1 MPGSR
6 AKAVVCVS
14 GGMDSCVCA
23 AVAAS
28 ECEQLYFLHAEYG
41 QRTQAR
47 ERECFQSLARHFK
60 AAETLVCNL
69 EHLGAIGGSSLTD
82 RAIEVSRAELQ
93 SGEIPTSY
101 VPFRNA
107 HFLTIAVSWAEV
119 VGAEAVYLGA
129 VEQDSSGY
137 PDCRKEFYEAF
148 QQVVELGTRPQT
160 RIEILT
166 PLIGMK
172 KSEIV
177 TLGSRLGVTFE
188 LTWSCYKSGDLACG
202 TCDSCVLRRRA
213 FSQAGIADPIKNAV
227 GRD

>member
-6 AKAVVCVS
+6 GKAVVCVS

-23 AVAAS
+23 AIAAS
-28 ECEQLYFLHAEYG
+28 ERDELYFLHADYG

-47 ERECFQSLARHFK
+47 ERECFEHLARHFK
-60 AAETLVCNL
+60 AADRLVCEL
-69 EHLGAIGGSSLTD
+69 KHLGEIGGSSLTD
-82 RAIEVSRAELQ
+82 KRIQVSEADLE
-93 SGEIPTSY
+93 SGKIPTSY

-107 HFLTIAVSWAEV
+107 HFVTIAVSWAEV
-119 VGAEAVYLGA
+119 LEAEAVYIGA

-137 PDCRKEFYEAF
+137 PDCRREFYDAF
-148 QQVVELGTRPQT
+148 QRVIDLGTRPAT
-160 RIEILT
+160 RIKILT

-177 TLGSRLGVTFE
+177 RLGASLSAPFE
-188 LTWSCYKSGDLACG
+188 LTWSCYKSSDIACG

-213 FSQAGIADPIKNAV
+213 FSQAGIADPVPYAV
-227 GRD
+227 

>member
-14 GGMDSCVCA
+14 GGMDSSVCA

-28 ECEQLYFLHAEYG
+28 ECDQLYFLHAEYG
-41 QRTQAR
+41 QRTQSR
-47 ERECFQSLARHFK
+47 ERECFERLARHFK
-60 AAETLVCNL
+60 AAGTLVCNL
-69 EHLGAIGGSSLTD
+69 GHLGAIGGSSLTD
-82 RAIEVSRAELQ
+82 KAIEVSRAELK
-93 SGEIPTSY
+93 SGKIPTSY

-107 HFLTIAVSWAEV
+107 HFLTIAVSWAEAI
-119 VGAEAVYLGA
+119 GGEAVYIGA

-148 QQVVELGTRPQT
+148 QRVVELGTRPET

-166 PLIGMK
+166 PLIGME

-177 TLGSRLGVTFE
+177 RLGSRLGVPFE
-188 LTWSCYKSGDLACG
+188 LTWSCYKSSDLACG

-213 FSQAGIADPIKNAV
+213 FSQAGIEDPIQYEEAAE
-227 GRD
+227 